1 MNFLD
6 AINLSQNSF
15 KKKKNVNIFSSF
27 NSDAIN
33 IFIKALFAREKIQ
46 LLINKN
52 PFDTLKQTILKN
64 DGKSKNDV
72 YLILPWDFC
81 EQLNWRNGLF
91 KNINYFHEV
100 KNQVDDFVSILK
112 RIQNNKIIYFDL
124 PVPKY
129 LLNKAENHKIINYI
143 ELNIKTISDLT
154 IKGENFS
161 LDRFLATGIP
171 FKSSRLFSISK
182 KIFGLIQ
189 KERKKEKKLNQT
201 QSKLNLRNKI
211 NYELNQKKILAVDFD
226 DTLWKGVIA
235 DEGYTRINCKND
247 IVGYKHYVFQNLI
260 KHLKSKGILIV
271 GVTKNNLSEAKKG
284 FLNKNSILTI
294 RDFVKIFASFEKK
307 SFSIEQAYK
316 NFNLTQDSVVF
327 VDDNIIELKEVK
339 SNLPRVETIIFPK
352 NTDEMPKF
360 IEKLCFYFQKKY
372 LTKEDLN
379 RVNNYKN
386 NFNQITILKKKENFN
401 LFDFLKSLKMSLIIR
416 RQKINKKEDL
426 ERPFQLINK
435 TNQFNLNGIRLSEK
449 NFQKILEN
457 KGKLFS
463 GFYKDKTGDFGEIIT
478 ILIDKN
484 ERVRS
489 FVMSCRV
496 FQRKIENIFLTE
508 LINEGIKIK
517 SFLFKKTNKNLPLSN
532 FFSISLKDCIDK
544 KYFFKNISKFKQKNK
559 KLKKIFKIKKINF

>member
-15 KKKKNVNIFSSF
+15 KKKKDVNIFSSF
-27 NSDAIN
+27 NPDALN

-46 LLINKN
+46 LSINKN
-52 PFDTLKQTILKN
+52 PFDTLKQTILK
-64 DGKSKNDV
+64 DSGKSKKDI

-100 KNQVDDFVSILK
+100 KNQIDDFLSILK
-112 RIQNNKIIYFDL
+112 RVQNNKIIYFDL

-129 LLNKAENHKIINYI
+129 LLNKSENHKIINYI

-171 FKSSRLFSISK
+171 FKSSQLLNISK
-182 KIFGLIQ
+182 KIFNVIQ

-201 QSKLNLRNKI
+201 KSKLNLRNEI
-211 NYELNQKKILAVDFD
+211 NYELNQKKVLAVDFD

-235 DEGYTRINCKND
+235 DEGYKRINCKND
-247 IVGYKHYVFQNLI
+247 IIGYKHYVFQNLI
-260 KHLKSKGILIV
+260 KHLKSRGILIV
-271 GVTKNNLSEAKKG
+271 GVTKNNFSEAKKG
-284 FLNKNSILTI
+284 FLNKNSILKTS
-294 RDFVKIFASFEKK
+294 DFVKIFASFEKK

-316 NFNLTQDSVVF
+316 NFNLAQDSVVF
-327 VDDNIIELKEVK
+327 VDDNIIEVKEVK
-339 SNLPRVETIIFPK
+339 SNLPQVETIIFPK
-352 NTDEMPKF
+352 NTDEMPQF
-360 IEKLCFYFQKKY
+360 LEKLSSYFQKKY

-379 RVNNYKN
+379 RVNNYKK

-401 LFDFLKSLKMSLIIR
+401 LFDFLKGLKMSLIIR
-416 RQKINKKEDL
+416 RQKINKREDL

-435 TNQFNLNGIRLSEK
+435 TNQFNLNGIRLSET
-449 NFQKILEN
+449 NFLKILKN
-457 KGKLFS
+457 NGKLFS

-484 ERVRS
+484 ERVRA

-496 FQRKIENIFLTE
+496 FQRKIENIFLAE
-508 LINEGIKIK
+508 LINEKIKIK
-517 SFLFKKTNKNLPLSN
+517 SFLFKKTNKNQPLSN

-544 KYFFKNISKFKQKNK
+544 KNFFKNINKFKQKNK

>member
-129 LLNKAENHKIINYI
+129 LLNKAENLKIINYI

>member
-15 KKKKNVNIFSSF
+15 KKKKDVNIFSSF
-27 NSDAIN
+27 NPDALN

-46 LLINKN
+46 LSINKN
-52 PFDTLKQTILKN
+52 PFDTLKQTILK
-64 DGKSKNDV
+64 DSGKSKKDI

-100 KNQVDDFVSILK
+100 KNQIDDFLSILK
-112 RIQNNKIIYFDL
+112 RVQNNKIIYFDL

-171 FKSSRLFSISK
+171 FKSSQLLNISK
-182 KIFGLIQ
+182 KIFNLIQ

-201 QSKLNLRNKI
+201 KSKLNLRNEI
-211 NYELNQKKILAVDFD
+211 NYELNQKKVLAVDFD

-235 DEGYTRINCKND
+235 DEGYKRINCKND
-247 IVGYKHYVFQNLI
+247 IIGYKHYVFQNLI
-260 KHLKSKGILIV
+260 KHLKSRGILIV
-271 GVTKNNLSEAKKG
+271 GVTKNNFSEAKKG
-284 FLNKNSILTI
+284 FLNKNSILKTS
-294 RDFVKIFASFEKK
+294 DFVKIFASFEKK

-316 NFNLTQDSVVF
+316 NFNLAQDSVVF
-327 VDDNIIELKEVK
+327 VDDNIIEVKEVK
-339 SNLPRVETIIFPK
+339 SNLPQVETIIFPK
-352 NTDEMPKF
+352 NTDEMPQF
-360 IEKLCFYFQKKY
+360 LEKLSSYFQKKY

-379 RVNNYKN
+379 RVNNYKK

-401 LFDFLKSLKMSLIIR
+401 LFDFLKGLKMSLIIR
-416 RQKINKKEDL
+416 RQKINKREDL

-435 TNQFNLNGIRLSEK
+435 TNQFNLNGIRLSET
-449 NFQKILEN
+449 NFLKILKN
-457 KGKLFS
+457 NGKLFS
-463 GFYKDKTGDFGEIIT
+463 GFYKDKTGDFGEVIT

-484 ERVRS
+484 EKVRA

-496 FQRKIENIFLTE
+496 FQRKIENIFLAE
-508 LINEGIKIK
+508 LINEKIKIK
-517 SFLFKKTNKNLPLSN
+517 SFLFKKTNKNQPLSN

-544 KYFFKNISKFKQKNK
+544 KNFFKNINKFKQKNK

>member
-33 IFIKALFAREKIQ
+33 TFIKALFAREKIQ

-294 RDFVKIFASFEKK
+294 SDFVKIFASFEKK